1 MKRNFHELAVESILF
16 KGRSDWYFCF
26 LKSEKIAHVLALLA
40 QKSDPHKGDFED
52 LVRSAGNLPH
62 AIAHFAAGEM
72 EPALVLADVFSLLS
86 SVRLSATRGMLSQ
99 ENALIL
105 GQEYEQIAEKIAAEN
120 RLSPFLSA
128 QDLSVPDIPQPPSG
142 AQLMA
147 PVSDFSAPFI
157 QNSVKD
163 NSKGHIGQNVKR
175 QSQAGSERMTLILD
189 FVKKNNGVSIKD
201 IASVVRNC
209 SEKTIQ
215 RELTSLIRRGL
226 VYREGERRWSLYKI
240 VPRS

>member
-1 MKRNFHELAVESILF
+1 MKKNFHEIALESILF
-16 KGRSDWYFCF
+16 KGRNDWYFCF

-40 QKSDPHKGDFED
+40 LKSDPHRGDFED
-52 LVRSAGNLPH
+52 LVRAAGNLPH

-86 SVRLSATRGMLSQ
+86 SVRLSTTRGMLSQ

-128 QDLSVPDIPQPPSG
+128 QDLSIPDVPQSQSG

-147 PVSDFSAPFI
+147 PIPDFSGGFI

-163 NSKGHIGQNVKR
+163 NPKGHIGLSSKR
-175 QSQAGSERMTLILD
+175 QSQTGFERMALILD

-215 RELTSLIRRGL
+215 RELTDLIRQGL

-240 VPRS
+240 VPRA